1 VIVTNTPGALAAKA
15 ATTTVPIVFV
25 TGGDPV
31 RAGDHRLEV
40 CGFAVL
46 RLFRNR
52 FLSGVTRT
60 STISPGLVTMYV
72 P

>member
-1 VIVTNTPGALAAKA
+1 MQLDAFHSRFSGNNSVAE
-15 ATTTVPIVFV
+15 
-25 TGGDPV
+25 
-31 RAGDHRLEV
+31 DHRLEL
-40 CGFAVL
+40 CGFTVL

-60 STISPGLVTMYV
+60 STISPSLVTMYV